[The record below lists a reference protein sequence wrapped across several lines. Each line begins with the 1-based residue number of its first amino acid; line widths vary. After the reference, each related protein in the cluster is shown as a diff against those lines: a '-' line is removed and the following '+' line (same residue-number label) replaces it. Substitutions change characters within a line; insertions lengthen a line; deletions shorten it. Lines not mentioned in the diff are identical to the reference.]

1 MTVFL
6 TGLMQKAYSNIDLIS
21 LSVGLYGI
29 FVTCQNTALTLL
41 GSLGVVKGGIFMV
54 VTLLVVGVFG
64 MWIHRESCEYAT
76 VRVQILVKR
85 QAAHTRRIPPIFHTA
100 YRNAVGLCLFV
111 FEIVYDTITADTACK

>member
-1 MTVFL
+1 
-6 TGLMQKAYSNIDLIS
+6 
-21 LSVGLYGI
+21 
-29 FVTCQNTALTLL
+29 
-41 GSLGVVKGGIFMV
+41 MV

>member
-6 TGLMQKAYSNIDLIS
+6 TGLMQKAYSSMDLIS

-41 GSLGVVKGGIFMV
+41 VTMGFVKGGIFMV

-64 MWIHRESCEYAT
+64 MWIHREGC
-76 VRVQILVKR
+76 
-85 QAAHTRRIPPIFHTA
+85 
-100 YRNAVGLCLFV
+100 
-111 FEIVYDTITADTACK
+111 